1 MLSPAQKKIAADV
14 AALVH
19 ADKKRE
25 AAQYV
30 AEISKI
36 PLKLDGDD
44 PSKYIPVL
52 INWLHWLLN
61 NEAPF
66 EAAELLWTPNLFD
79 SRPLFTQQ
87 VWELFDT
94 ASRGLI
100 LGGGS
105 CSKSFALGARLFLE
119 WIRDPDWTTVRV
131 AGPSQDHLEANLF
144 SALIR
149 LHSNASLPMP
159 GETGELFIGADR
171 RNQLGSIKGIVVPLG
186 KLKKSGRLQGTKR
199 ERRIK
204 VHPTFGEQTRLFI
217 ACDEFENIPQ
227 GIWADI
233 DNILSNTS
241 ADVRNFK
248 IFGAYNPRD
257 QSHEVAKRAEPP
269 FGWENFDIDQHYRWK
284 SKRGWE
290 VLRLDGEKCE
300 NVIEGRTIF
309 PGLQTREGLQAIAEN
324 SGGRDSAGYFTMGR
338 GAYPK
343 QGVVTAIIPV
353 GMFTKSRGEFL
364 WTSDP
369 TPVTSCDLA
378 LEGGAAA
385 SFSVGAWGMASGMK
399 LPPNVEFPNGRT
411 VMFRNATGQVVP
423 RYGLQLNSQLPLPK
437 GDSVAM
443 AKSNITLN
451 KKLGVK
457 PLWFSCD
464 RTGVGGGTADIMK
477 HEWGGELH
485 DVNYSDGPS
494 ETKLMQEDSRTCK
507 EEYDRMQGELWYA
520 LRAFLEYGYL
530 LINPTMDATELQ
542 EQVTTRLVKHS
553 GLKSKVE
560 SKKDFMDRG
569 HKSPDE
575 ADSLTL
581 LVHAAR
587 KGSGVILSRLGEAAD
602 AFDLDADGWYDA
614 HYRGGARI
622 SADNRQDYLP

>member
-1 MLSPAQKKIAADV
+1 MLSPEQKKLAAQV
-14 AALVH
+14 SALVH
-19 ADKKRE
+19 ADKKKE
-25 AAQYV
+25 AAQFV
-30 AEISKI
+30 AEFSKI
-36 PLKLDGDD
+36 QLKLDGED
-44 PSKYIPVL
+44 PSKYTPVL
-52 INWLHWLLN
+52 VNWLHWLLN
-61 NEAPF
+61 NKAPF

-79 SRPLFTQQ
+79 SRPRYTQQ

-100 LGGGS
+100 MGAGS
-105 CSKSFALGARLFLE
+105 CSKSYGLGARLVLE
-119 WIRDPDWTTVRV
+119 WIRDPEWTTIRV
-131 AGPSQDHLEANLF
+131 AGPNEEHLKGNLF
-144 SALIR
+144 SSLVR
-149 LHSNASLPMP
+149 LHENASLPMP
-159 GETGELFIGADR
+159 GTAQELFIGSDR
-171 RNQLGSIKGIVVPLG
+171 QNQIGSIKGIIIPLG
-186 KLKKSGRLQGTKR
+186 RLKKSGRLQGTKR
-199 ERRIK
+199 ERRVK
-204 VHPTFGEQTRLFI
+204 FHPRFGEQARLFI
-217 ACDEFENIPQ
+217 FCDEFENIPE
-227 GIWADI
+227 GIFSDI

-241 ADVRNFK
+241 ADPGNFK
-248 IFGAYNPRD
+248 IFGAYNPKN
-257 QSHEVAKRAEPP
+257 QAHEVAKRAEPP
-269 FGWENFDIDQHYRWK
+269 FGWENFDIDQHYRWR

-324 SGGRDSAGYFTMGR
+324 SGGRDSPGYTSMGR

-343 QGVVTAIIPV
+343 QGVTAAIIPV
-353 GMFTKSRGEFL
+353 GMFTKQRGEFL

-385 SFSVGAWGMASGMK
+385 SFSVGAWGLASGMK

-411 VMFRNATGQVVP
+411 VMFKNATGQVVL

-457 PLWFSCD
+457 PRWFACD

-477 HEWGGELH
+477 HEWGAELH

-494 ETKLMQEDSRTCK
+494 ETKLMQEDTRTCK
-507 EEYDRMQGELWYA
+507 EEYDRMQGELIYA

-530 LINPTMDATELQ
+530 LINPNMDATELQ
-542 EQVTTRLVKHS
+542 EQTTTRLVKHS
-553 GLKSKVE
+553 GMKSKVE

-575 ADSLTL
+575 MDSLTL

-587 KGSGVILSRLGEAAD
+587 KGSGVTLSRLGESAD
-602 AFDLDADGWYDA
+602 AFDLEEDGWYDA
-614 HYRGGARI
+614 QYKGGARI
-622 SADNRQDYLP
+622 SADNRQDHLP

>member
-1 MLSPAQKKIAADV
+1 MLSPGQKQIAAQV
-14 AALVH
+14 AQLVH
-19 ADKKRE
+19 AGKKKE
-25 AAQYV
+25 AAQFV
-30 AEISKI
+30 AEFSKI
-36 PLKLDGDD
+36 QLKLDGED
-44 PSKYIPVL
+44 PSKYTPVL
-52 INWLHWLLN
+52 VNWLHWLLN
-61 NEAPF
+61 NKAPF

-79 SRPLFTQQ
+79 SRPRFTQQ

-94 ASRGLI
+94 SSRGLI

-119 WIRDPDWTTVRV
+119 WIRDPDWTTIRV

-144 SALIR
+144 SALVR

-159 GETGELFIGADR
+159 GEPGELFIGADR

-204 VHPTFGEQTRLFI
+204 VHPIFGEQTRLFI

-269 FGWENFDIDQHYRWK
+269 FGWENFDIDQHYRWR

-300 NVIEGRTIF
+300 NVIEGRVVF

-324 SGGRDSAGYFTMGR
+324 SGGRDSAGYSTMGR

-369 TPVTSCDLA
+369 TPVSSCDLA

-399 LPPNVEFPNGRT
+399 LPPNVEHPNGRT
-411 VMFRNATGQVVP
+411 VMFKNAAGQVVP
-423 RYGLQLNSQLPLPK
+423 RYGLQLNSQLSLPK

-443 AKSNITLN
+443 ARGNINLC
-451 KKLGVK
+451 KKVGVK
-457 PLWFSCD
+457 PRWFCCD
-464 RTGVGGGTADIMK
+464 RTGVGGGTADIMR
-477 HEWGGELH
+477 HEWGSELH
-485 DVNYSDGPS
+485 DVNYSEGPS
-494 ETKLMQEDSRTCK
+494 ETKLMQEDSKTCK

-520 LRAFLEYGYL
+520 LRAFFEYGYL
-530 LINPTMDATELQ
+530 LINPSLDVAELQ

-560 SKKDFMDRG
+560 SKKDFMERG

-587 KGSGVILSRLGEAAD
+587 KGSGVILSRLGEAVDAD
-602 AFDLDADGWYDA
+602 GDGDGWYDA
-614 HYRGGARI
+614 QYKGGARI
-622 SADNRQDYLP
+622 SPDNRSDYLS